1 VYTKLVLRLPQSPRA
16 HQEPPSH
23 LDHLGAVKLQ
33 EEQARTPSLDL
44 STQLGHVCT
53 LKLLLTKKEHL
64 NEEEEKPKWQEHAL
78 LLSLAAMDLQS
89 GKRQL

>member
-23 LDHLGAVKLQ
+23 LDCLGAVKLQ
-33 EEQARTPSLDL
+33 DYQARTPSLDL
-44 STQLGHVCT
+44 STQLSHVCT

-64 NEEEEKPKWQEHAL
+64 NEEKENPNWGKHTL
-78 LLSLAAMDLQS
+78 LLS
-89 GKRQL
+89 